1 MFVVIEGIDGSGKTT
16 LINLLKGS
24 LPNAT
29 FVRTPGGMVP
39 EIRNLV
45 MDPKNDLYPV
55 TKMFMFL
62 SEMIEIQK
70 KYKHEE
76 LVICDRFF
84 LSTFVYQVLEN
95 AQYLTKGQYDCAVA
109 MFTNFLKP
117 VDMTFILTVDIE
129 TATKRSASKSLEFG
143 STDSF
148 ESSDVMKWIERR
160 TAYEHPERTPINYML
175 GKVEIIDTTNEK
187 PADIFL
193 KVVNKIVIHSYLKGG
208 PLDFGE
214 KMSEKAHE
222 IYLKV
227 TSDFDE
233 VLRKHLSKENPKT
246 RDYVEQRILDEY
258 RPWDYMYHKS
268 EDD

>member
-16 LINLLKGS
+16 LVNLLKGS
-24 LPNAT
+24 FPNAT

-45 MDPKNDLYPV
+45 MDPKNDLHPI

-62 SEMIEIQK
+62 SEMVEIQK
-70 KYKHEE
+70 KYKHED

-117 VDMTFILTVDIE
+117 IDMTFILTVDIE
-129 TATKRSASKSLEFG
+129 TAIKRSALKSLEFD

-148 ESSDVMKWIERR
+148 ESSDSRRWVERR
-160 TAYEHPERTPINYML
+160 FSYENPERTPINYML
-175 GKVEIIDTTNEK
+175 GKVEIMDTTYER

-193 KVVNKIVIHSYLKGG
+193 KVVNSIVIHSYLKDSPLSVGG
-208 PLDFGE
+208 KNE
-214 KMSEKAHE
+214 
-222 IYLKV
+222 
-227 TSDFDE
+227 
-233 VLRKHLSKENPKT
+233 
-246 RDYVEQRILDEY
+246 
-258 RPWDYMYHKS
+258 
-268 EDD
+268 